1 MLSVCQSNN
10 YKVIQYLLFKQQ
22 KAVIFN
28 LSNLLKHNNM
38 SIRFINY
45 FLYYLHAKQCMFLT
59 SIIVPLLKENDV
71 TSLPEDPTTKMIK
84 EISSFPFFTSTTKS
98 TTFLS
103 STSDVENPVK
113 KLTVNG
119 MEAESSTK
127 LQGGIFY
134 SIYYS

>member
-1 MLSVCQSNN
+1 MLNN
-10 YKVIQYLLFKQQ
+10 
-22 KAVIFN
+22 
-28 LSNLLKHNNM
+28 
-38 SIRFINY
+38 
-45 FLYYLHAKQCMFLT
+45 MFLT

-113 KLTVNG
+113 KLTING

-127 LQGGIFY
+127 LQGRIFY
-134 SIYYS
+134 SIILRTICT

>member
-1 MLSVCQSNN
+1 ML
-10 YKVIQYLLFKQQ
+10 
-22 KAVIFN
+22 
-28 LSNLLKHNNM
+28 NNM
-38 SIRFINY
+38 
-45 FLYYLHAKQCMFLT
+45 CLT

-98 TTFLS
+98 TMFLS

-127 LQGGIFY
+127 LQGRIFY
-134 SIYYS
+134 LLFSEE

>member
-1 MLSVCQSNN
+1 M
-10 YKVIQYLLFKQQ
+10 
-22 KAVIFN
+22 
-28 LSNLLKHNNM
+28 
-38 SIRFINY
+38 
-45 FLYYLHAKQCMFLT
+45 YYLHAKQCMFLT

-84 EISSFPFFTSTTKS
+84 EISSFPFFTSTTES

-113 KLTVNG
+113 KLTING

-134 SIYYS
+134 SIILRTICT

>member
-1 MLSVCQSNN
+1 MLNN
-10 YKVIQYLLFKQQ
+10 
-22 KAVIFN
+22 
-28 LSNLLKHNNM
+28 
-38 SIRFINY
+38 
-45 FLYYLHAKQCMFLT
+45 MFLT

-84 EISSFPFFTSTTKS
+84 EISSFPFFTSTTES

-113 KLTVNG
+113 ELTING

-127 LQGGIFY
+127 LLGGIFY
-134 SIYYS
+134 SIILRTICT

>member
-1 MLSVCQSNN
+1 MLNN
-10 YKVIQYLLFKQQ
+10 
-22 KAVIFN
+22 
-28 LSNLLKHNNM
+28 
-38 SIRFINY
+38 
-45 FLYYLHAKQCMFLT
+45 MFLT

-84 EISSFPFFTSTTKS
+84 EISSFPFFTSTTES

-113 KLTVNG
+113 KLTINGMDG

-134 SIYYS
+134 SIILRTICT